1 MSGGPGGALDSGPV
15 GRDATG
21 VITHRW
27 LLGLG
32 ALLSAAAVAVCLL
45 VPLYDIDD
53 GGSGVPGATLVEV
66 NGRGVL
72 LPLALFGALAA
83 GAWLAPSR
91 RVRVIAA
98 GGHTLLTLLALV
110 SIGMYFLP
118 ASGLL
123 VAGAAVDLRRPR
135 VDGRDRQLVRSA

>member
-1 MSGGPGGALDSGPV
+1 V

-21 VITHRW
+21 VTRHRW

-32 ALLSAAAVAVCLL
+32 ALLSGAAIALCLL
-45 VPLYDIDD
+45 VPLYDADE

-110 SIGMYFLP
+110 SIGTYFLP

-135 VDGRDRQLVRSA
+135 ANGHDRQLVHSA